1 MTRSRSRPSA
11 YNSKVVPFKSESQ
24 RRWMYANDPEMAK
37 EWSAHT
43 PKGKKLPEHVK
54 KSYFLGAAAAL
65 DRFGLKTAAE
75 ELRLKIPSRT
85 FHGWDAA
92 HKNEATREGKR
103 AEAEPE
109 ANADSLA
116 QIFTK
121 LEVPKSPLAQDPAK
135 DPLDRS
141 TAWGAPSNL
150 AAGDAGSRLS
160 DMGQPT
166 SIGTV
171 F

>member
-1 MTRSRSRPSA
+1 
-11 YNSKVVPFKSESQ
+11 
-24 RRWMYANDPEMAK
+24 MYARHPEIAERWEK
-37 EWSAHT
+37 HT

-54 KSYFLGAAAAL
+54 ESHARGLAAAL
-65 DRFGLKTAAE
+65 EHFGLKQAAE
-75 ELRLKIPSRT
+75 EIRLKIPHRT

-92 HKNEATREGKR
+92 FKSEHERNAKR
-103 AEAEPE
+103 ANEET
-109 ANADSLA
+109 ADTLA
-116 QIFTK
+116 KLLGQIDAPVGAAH
-121 LEVPKSPLAQDPAK
+121 EVAAR

-141 TAWGAPSNL
+141 TAWGSPSNL
-150 AAGDAGSRLS
+150 AGGDTAGRMS

>member
-1 MTRSRSRPSA
+1 M
-11 YNSKVVPFKSESQ
+11 PFKSEAQ
-24 RRWMYANDPEMAK
+24 RRYLFAKHPEVAK
-37 EWSAHT
+37 EFAAAT

-54 KSYFLGAAAAL
+54 KSYVLGIADAF
-65 DRFGLKTAAE
+65 DRFGLKQAAE
-75 ELRLKIPSRT
+75 EIRLKIPNRE
-85 FHGWDAA
+85 FHGWEAA
-92 HKNEATREGKR
+92 FKSEGERNTKR
-103 AEAEPE
+103 AEET
-109 ANADSLA
+109 ADDLA
-116 QIFTK
+116 KLLTQIDAP
-121 LEVPKSPLAQDPAK
+121 LSPAAQTSAK

-150 AAGDAGSRLS
+150 SAGDTANRLS

>member
-1 MTRSRSRPSA
+1 M
-11 YNSKVVPFKSESQ
+11 F
-24 RRWMYANDPEMAK
+24 ANEPEMAR
-37 EWSAHT
+37 EWAAHT
-43 PKGKKLPEHVK
+43 PKGKRLPEHVK
-54 KSYFLGAAAAL
+54 ESYVRGAAAACEQ
-65 DRFGLKTAAE
+65 FGLKQAAE
-75 ELRLKIPSRT
+75 EIRLQIPNRK

-92 HKNEATREGKR
+92 FKSEGERNSKSANSGESADDLAKLLGQIDAPLSPIAAT
-103 AEAEPE
+103 
-109 ANADSLA
+109 S
-116 QIFTK
+116 
-121 LEVPKSPLAQDPAK
+121 AK

-150 AAGDAGSRLS
+150 SAGDTANRLS